1 MQNHEV
7 SPCECTPDQ
16 IEEALEALEFL
27 IQDMGANDFC
37 LHDERSGYQVYPE
50 AILIAFQDRVI
61 GWRGLQRIVS
71 LFDRLTKQIAE
82 KKGLDPKKV
91 YLNSTNGYTEIPF

>member
-1 MQNHEV
+1 MLNHEV
-7 SPCECTPDQ
+7 SPYECTPDQ

-37 LHDERSGYQVYPE
+37 LHDDRNGYPVYPE
-50 AILIAFQDRVI
+50 AILIAFNKRVI
-61 GWRGLQRIVS
+61 EWRGLQRIVS

-82 KKGLDPKKV
+82 KKGLDPEKV

>member
-7 SPCECTPDQ
+7 SFCECTPDQ

-27 IQDMGANDFC
+27 IQDMDANDFC
-37 LHDERSGYQVYPE
+37 LHDDRNGYQVYPE
-50 AILIAFQDRVI
+50 AILIAFNDRVSE
-61 GWRGLQRIVS
+61 WRGLQRIVS